1 MRIEFFKNTKR
12 IVVKIGTAALTSNGR
27 FCPTRIKAIV
37 KDIVSMSEQNP
48 HIQWLI
54 VSSGAVSAGMQ
65 KMQKKRRPNDVAQLQ
80 ALAAIGQ
87 PQVIQHFCKAFE
99 SSGKTSAQVLLT
111 WEDLSNRS
119 RFESTKRTVAALTAA
134 KVFTIINEN
143 DTVSTQEIEFG
154 DNDQLSS
161 MVAAMFGADALIFL
175 TDSNG
180 FYADF
185 NMGESTRL
193 SMVDDLNHGIFKAIK
208 DKPGEH
214 TRGGMTSKLEA
225 VKKALK
231 AGIPCVLA
239 SGQKKKVLQ
248 ALFNGEDTGTLF
260 LPTLKRLSSKKH
272 WIRYIAKST
281 GSISIDA
288 GATNALLNRGKSL
301 LSKGVI
307 DIKGYF
313 AAGASILIKDEDQH
327 IVGRGIVNF
336 TSIELE
342 TIRGLRSNEW
352 SAALGKPCLDEILHR
367 DNFVKEEA

>member
-12 IVVKIGTAALTSNGR
+12 IVIKIGTAALMTNGQLD
-27 FCPTRIKAIV
+27 PLRIKAIV
-37 KDIVSMSEQNP
+37 KDLVIVSEKYP
-48 HIQWLI
+48 HIHWLI

-65 KMQKKRRPNDVAQLQ
+65 KMQKKRRPIDVAQLQ

-87 PQVIQHFCKAFE
+87 PQLMKHFCKAFE
-99 SSGKTSAQVLLT
+99 SVGRTCAQVLLT

-119 RFESTKRTVAALTAA
+119 RFENTKRTVAALTKD

-161 MVAAMFGADALIFL
+161 MVAAMFGADALIIL

-185 NMGESTRL
+185 AMGEASRL
-193 SMVDDLNHGIFKAIK
+193 SLVDDLSHGIFKAVK
-208 DKPGEH
+208 DKSGEH

-225 VKKALK
+225 VKKTLK
-231 AGIPCVLA
+231 AGIPCMLA
-239 SGQKKKVLQ
+239 SGQKKKILH
-248 ALFNGEDTGTLF
+248 ALFMGEDTGTLF

-288 GATNALLNRGKSL
+288 GAANALLNQGKSL
-301 LSKGVI
+301 LSKGVV

-313 AAGASILIKDEDQH
+313 AAGASILVKDENH
-327 IVGRGIVNF
+327 LVIGRGIVNF
-336 TSIELE
+336 NSIELE

-352 SAALGKPCLDEILHR
+352 SSALGKPCLDEILHR
-367 DNFVKEEA
+367 DNFVKEEV